1 MFWIQAQKLIAMFK
15 GDFQAMV
22 DQTIVMNSRKGM
34 PPVDFHQFE
43 KLLYSSASTQENSHY
58 TQS

>member
-1 MFWIQAQKLIAMFK
+1 MFN

-43 KLLYSSASTQENSHY
+43 KLLYS
-58 TQS
+58 